1 MSVLEALGQSPLNSA
16 ITTGLSK
23 FTSIFRNRVSNAY
36 ADDPGRY
43 PRGYVKSRGILIE
56 KDKIAKK
63 EFDKGYFFQFNPSE
77 IQDVKNTLYEVR
89 PYAGMAYNDYIW
101 SNGGERIISFQ
112 LFLDNTPQSKT
123 EQFRP
128 EAINNTALAN
138 TLQAEGTKNPSSF
151 QWMQNGAYSNT
162 RVSERGVLPEVERL
176 QSFLYPA
183 PIGDEKTPL
192 FAEGGIVTT
201 TQFRPP
207 SVLVFAL
214 GPLYLEGVLRSA
226 PVTYQLFD
234 SDLTP
239 IRASISIE
247 FSVFEFESINKVEV
261 PLR

>member
-1 MSVLEALGQSPLNSA
+1 M
-16 ITTGLSK
+16 
-23 FTSIFRNRVSNAY
+23 
-36 ADDPGRY
+36 
-43 PRGYVKSRGILIE
+43 
-56 KDKIAKK
+56 
-63 EFDKGYFFQFNPSE
+63 
-77 IQDVKNTLYEVR
+77 KNTLYEVR

-151 QWMQNGAYSNT
+151 QWVQNGAYSNT

-226 PVTYQLFD
+226 PVTYQL
-234 SDLTP
+234 L
-239 IRASISIE
+239 ILI
-247 FSVFEFESINKVEV
+247 
-261 PLR
+261 